1 LHNLTDGD
9 IDNR

>member
-1 LHNLTDGD
+1 MPIFDGD